1 MRNVPRWTRR
11 GFFAA
16 GRRTAPFGAEVAACY
31 RMVGPMTVTGDAVLL
46 RVRADP
52 CRVES
57 AETIGEVPVTETM
70 RPASDGWR
78 PGGMCSFL
86 VCDIAAFSDSA
97 RVDPVRVRVRKAMYD
112 GLERSL
118 ADAGVRLEACHH
130 EDRGDGVMVVL
141 PPEVRTELLLTAV
154 IDRLRADVRHHNEA
168 ASESAQMRLRVAL
181 NVGEAESDG
190 RGIVSTALT
199 HAFRL
204 LDAAPLKEAVAGAE
218 TGIAVIVS
226 RRVYDDVVSHGR
238 GLVDPGDYYR
248 VEVQVKETSDQAWI
262 MVPGARPR
270 RGGVPAVPEQRSS
283 VRLPDAPAPDTAD
296 VSAVSLFRVVDDL
309 MDIPA
314 FRPERGRDQL
324 VGALSAEIAG
334 AASRSGEARADLYN
348 IVRTCLD
355 YPGGLQ
361 QFLQAVKGFVG
372 ESMAVRRLEQTI
384 AQLLLRDDDWS

>member
-1 MRNVPRWTRR
+1 M
-11 GFFAA
+11 
-16 GRRTAPFGAEVAACY
+16 
-31 RMVGPMTVTGDAVLL
+31 
-46 RVRADP
+46 
-52 CRVES
+52 
-57 AETIGEVPVTETM
+57 ETSGEVPVTETV
-70 RPASDGWR
+70 RSASGRWR

-86 VCDIAAFSDSA
+86 LCDIAGFSDAA

-118 ADAGVRLEACHH
+118 AELGLRPDQWYE
-130 EDRGDGVMVVL
+130 EDRGDGVMVLL
-141 PPEVRTELLLTAV
+141 PPSVPMESLLTAV
-154 IDRLRADVRHHNEA
+154 VDRLRAEVRHHNGA
-168 ASESAQMRLRVAL
+168 ASEAAQMRLRVAV
-181 NVGEAESDG
+181 NVGEAEADG

-204 LDAAPLKEAVAGAE
+204 LDAAPLKEAVARAE

-226 RRVYDDVVSHGR
+226 RRVYEDVVAHGR

-248 VEVQVKETSDQAWI
+248 VEVEVKETSDQAWI
-262 MVPGARPR
+262 MVPGARPPAR
-270 RGGVPAVPEQRSS
+270 PGAVPAVREEARP
-283 VRLPDAPAPDTAD
+283 VGAAPPMAADVPAPM
-296 VSAVSLFRVVDDL
+296 LFRVVDDL

-314 FRPERGRDQL
+314 FRSPQGRDRL

-334 AASRSGEARADLYN
+334 AASRAGEARADLYG

-384 AQLLLRDDDWS
+384 AQLLLGEGDWS